1 LRSHLHSL
9 LHSRSA
15 AVSAAI
21 VAAIAVTCIGDI
33 PQWVERSVWVVA
45 LLMATQ

>member
-1 LRSHLHSL
+1 LHSL

-21 VAAIAVTCIGDI
+21 VAAIAITWIGDI

-45 LLMATQ
+45 LLMGTQ

>member
-1 LRSHLHSL
+1 MRSHLHSL

-21 VAAIAVTCIGDI
+21 VAAIAVTWIGDI

-45 LLMATQ
+45 FLMATQ

>member
-1 LRSHLHSL
+1 MRSHLHSL
-9 LHSRSA
+9 LYSRTA
-15 AVSAAI
+15 GVSAAI
-21 VAAIAVTCIGDI
+21 VAAIAVTWIGDI

>member
-1 LRSHLHSL
+1 MRSHLHSL
-9 LHSRSA
+9 LYSRTA
-15 AVSAAI
+15 GVSAAI
-21 VAAIAVTCIGDI
+21 VAAIAVTCISDI